1 MAKANGLDTGVG
13 GNLGVPMLD
22 LLAPDR
28 QLYVVELSSFQL
40 ELINDLK
47 GATACLLNISPDHMD
62 RYEDLDAY
70 VAAKQRI
77 FRGAAS
83 IVANRED
90 RFITAPSSGQGGI
103 SQPLGLDTP
112 VARPL
117 WNCSCVKREII

>member
-1 MAKANGLDTGVG
+1 M
-13 GNLGVPMLD
+13 
-22 LLAPDR
+22 
-28 QLYVVELSSFQL
+28 ELSSFQL

-83 IVANRED
+83 IVSNRED
-90 RFITAPSSGQGGI
+90 RFITAPISGQSNI
-103 SQPLGLDTP
+103 TTFGLD
-112 VARPL
+112 RPAQGHYGIAVHKERDYL
-117 WNCSCVKREII
+117 CHGDERLISV